1 LKQISPEQELIFKAI
16 SDAAREIGQ
25 PVYVVGGFVRD
36 FYLNRLSTNNE
47 LDIDFVTIGSGIKL
61 AEKVA
66 LNLKTKRIAIF
77 KNFGTAQVTFRNH
90 ELEFVGARKES
101 YDRNSRKPVVEDG
114 TLKDDQER
122 RDFTINAMSWS
133 LNDGSFMQLIDPFNG
148 IQHLEDKIIKT
159 PLHPS
164 KTFDDDP
171 LRMMRAIR
179 FATQLDFQIEQETY
193 DAIKQMAERIH
204 IVSSE
209 RILSELNKIILSPI
223 PSKGFSLLFYSGLL
237 HHIFPE
243 LVHLHGVKEINGVRH
258 KDNFWHTLQ
267 VLDNISKHTDNLWLR
282 WAAIMHDIAKP
293 ATQRFSPEHGWT
305 FHGHDSLG
313 ASMTKKIFRNM
324 GLPLDDRLKYVQ
336 KLVRLHLRPIAIAN
350 EVVTDSAV
358 RRLAFESG
366 ADFEDLMLLCRA
378 DITSKNDNKVQR
390 YLQNFDMV
398 EEKVKIVDEK
408 DKLRSFQP
416 PVDGIEIMQRYNLK
430 PGPVVGKIKNAIQ
443 EAILE
448 GEIANT
454 YEAAFEYM
462 EQIKDTYLTESD
474 FNIKDTHDTK

>member
-1 LKQISPEQELIFKAI
+1 LKQISPEQEFIFKTI

-36 FYLNRLSTNNE
+36 FYLNRLGTNDE

-66 LNLKTKRIAIF
+66 KLLKTKKIAIF
-77 KNFGTAQVTFRNH
+77 KNFGTAQVSYGNN

-101 YDRNSRKPVVEDG
+101 YDRQSRKPVVEDG

-133 LNDGSFMQLIDPFNG
+133 LNDENYMELIDPFNG
-148 IQHLEDKIIKT
+148 MQDLEQKIIKT
-159 PLHPS
+159 PLAPS

-179 FATQLDFQIEQETY
+179 FATQLNFEIEQETY
-193 DAIKQMAERIH
+193 EAIKVMAERIN
-204 IVSSE
+204 IVSNE

-223 PSKGFSLLFYSGLL
+223 PSKGFSLLFHVGLL
-237 HHIFPE
+237 DHIFPE
-243 LVHLHGVKEINGVRH
+243 LVNLHGVKEMNGIRH

-267 VLDNISKHTDNLWLR
+267 VLDNISLHTDNLWLR

-293 ATQRFSPEHGWT
+293 ATQRFSQEHGWT

-313 ASMTKKIFRNM
+313 ASMTKRIFRRM
-324 GLPLDDRLKYVQ
+324 GLPLDERLKYVQ
-336 KLVRLHLRPIAIAN
+336 KLVRMHLRPIAISN
-350 EVVTDSAV
+350 EIVTDSAV

-378 DITSKNDNKVQR
+378 DITSKNDHKVQR
-390 YLQNFDMV
+390 YLRNFDLV
-398 EEKVKIVDEK
+398 EEKVRVVDEK
-408 DKLRSFQP
+408 DKLRNFQP
-416 PVDGIEIMQRYNLK
+416 PIDGIQIMQTYNLK
-430 PGPVVGKIKNAIQ
+430 PGPVVGRIKNAIQ

-448 GEIANT
+448 GEIENT
-454 YEAAFEYM
+454 YEAAFSYM
-462 EQIKDTYLTESD
+462 EQIKDEYLTE
-474 FNIKDTHDTK
+474 KDYND